1 MSGLSV
7 CHDPVYERKDTKMS
21 EKTRFALWI
30 EKETLDLVRQNYIED
45 NCKTQSEY
53 IAKAILFYTGYL
65 NTNNAM
71 EYLPEVLSEI
81 LEGKLDML
89 GSRIGRLL
97 FKLAVECN
105 ISNHILA
112 ADTDMDVPTY
122 ERLRGRSVREV
133 KETNGKISF
142 KDDLIFQRSV

>member
-1 MSGLSV
+1 M
-7 CHDPVYERKDTKMS
+7 TT
-21 EKTRFALWI
+21 EKSRHTVWLRNDAWEDVVSHYRDDNCATQNEYI
-30 EKETLDLVRQNYIED
+30 EK
-45 NCKTQSEY
+45 
-53 IAKAILFYTGYL
+53 AIRFYTGYL
-65 NTNNAM
+65 NAENAGA
-71 EYLPEVLSEI
+71 YLPRVLATM

>member
-1 MSGLSV
+1 M
-7 CHDPVYERKDTKMS
+7 TT
-21 EKTRFALWI
+21 EKSRHTVWLRNDAWEDVVSHYRDDNCATQNEYI
-30 EKETLDLVRQNYIED
+30 EK
-45 NCKTQSEY
+45 
-53 IAKAILFYTGYL
+53 AIRFYTGYL
-65 NTNNAM
+65 NAENAGA
-71 EYLPEVLSEI
+71 YLPRVLATM
-81 LEGKLDML
+81 LEAKLDML

>member
-1 MSGLSV
+1 METGKRRHTIWLDDDV
-7 CHDPVYERKDTKMS
+7 WNQVRDHYRANNCTTQNEY
-21 EKTRFALWI
+21 I
-30 EKETLDLVRQNYIED
+30 EK
-45 NCKTQSEY
+45 
-53 IAKAILFYTGYL
+53 AIRFYTGYL
-65 NTNNAM
+65 NADRD
-71 EYLPEVLSEI
+71 EDFFPSVLMEI

-89 GSRIGRLL
+89 GQRIGRLL

-142 KDDLIFQRSV
+142 KDDLIFQKSV

>member
-1 MSGLSV
+1 M
-7 CHDPVYERKDTKMS
+7 TT
-21 EKTRFALWI
+21 EKSRHTVWLRNDAWEDVVSHYRDDNCATQNEYI
-30 EKETLDLVRQNYIED
+30 EK
-45 NCKTQSEY
+45 
-53 IAKAILFYTGYL
+53 AIRFYTGYL
-65 NTNNAM
+65 NAENAGA
-71 EYLPEVLSEI
+71 YLPRVLATMV
-81 LEGKLDML
+81 EGKLDML